1 MHRRLTIKF
10 RPGLERLEE
19 KQLPSAS
26 SAGNSRRES
35 RCQLE
40 SLGPPFA
47 DASSD
52 ADEAATDISSRRTS
66 LPTRFLAYRVTNPS
80 GAFGK
85 IKLFPPFQQVLV
97 QSRQPVPGK
106 VYNVLQ
112 IAVLNG
118 TNQTFTA
125 SNGFTVRMS
134 NQTKAHAYP
143 VLTGNEQWKPG
154 QFFVFYI
161 LTNKYYPLDQVR
173 GGFQFNLGGASST
186 LVPGPSAIFLRLK
199 YNPTTFAKTLDW
211 IVSRGQGAQT
221 GNGPPFGMPDTAINR
236 IIAADAVRIDYGGR
250 F

>member
-1 MHRRLTIKF
+1 MHRRPSIKF
-10 RPGLERLEE
+10 RPGLERLERKE
-19 KQLPSAS
+19 LPSATPAAAHVARVEAKS
-26 SAGNSRRES
+26 N
-35 RCQLE
+35 
-40 SLGPPFA
+40 
-47 DASSD
+47 ASSLQL
-52 ADEAATDISSRRTS
+52 AVPSEAGTTPPVISSKRTS

-80 GAFGK
+80 GAFAK

-97 QSRQPVPGK
+97 QSRQPVPGQT
-106 VYNVLQ
+106 YNVLQ

-134 NQTKAHAYP
+134 NQTKAHGYP
-143 VLTGNEQWKPG
+143 ILAGNETWKPG
-154 QFFVFYI
+154 QFMVFYI
-161 LTNKYYPLDQVR
+161 LTKKYYPLNQVR
-173 GGFQFNLGGASST
+173 GGFQFDLGGAYSL

-199 YNPTTFAKTLDW
+199 YNPATFAKTLDW

-236 IIAADAVRIDYGGR
+236 IIAANAVRIDYGGR